1 MLCYILCSRIPRNTW
16 RIVMDESTPAQNQPK
31 WLESPLMMTVAQLH
45 CKDLVLENE
54 YLRVENRI
62 LRSKVP
68 KRIPF
73 TEDDR
78 RSLVDSALALGR
90 KLMESVVHIVKPE
103 TILAWQRRLEK
114 QKWDYSNKEKRSP
127 GRPRTAR
134 NVEAL
139 VCQMARDNTWG
150 YDRIQG
156 ELKKLDIK
164 VSNTTVANILRR
176 NGLPASP
183 DRKGLT
189 WREFLSRHADVFLCA
204 DFLTQEV
211 WTLKGLQTAF
221 IFFVIHLQT
230 RKVLLARATFSPNAP
245 WLKQQARHV
254 LWECEEQGIK
264 PRFFLRDNDGCYPQD
279 FDAFLK
285 SAGIET
291 VKTPFRASNA
301 NPVAERWCLSLRV
314 EALNH
319 LILFGVNHLQHVPD
333 EYRPFFNKHRPHQ
346 GISNTIPEQFKTETT
361 DKPAKT
367 NDPQRPA
374 GEVEGQEFLG
384 GLLKSYSRK
393 AA

>member
-1 MLCYILCSRIPRNTW
+1 ME
-16 RIVMDESTPAQNQPK
+16 ESTSAQKQPE
-31 WLESPLMMTVAQLH
+31 WLEQPLMMTVAKLH

-62 LRSKVP
+62 LRSKLP
-68 KRIPF
+68 QRLPF
-73 TEDDR
+73 TDDDR
-78 RSLVDSALALGR
+78 RSLVASALALGR
-90 KLMESVVHIVKPE
+90 KVMESVVRIVKPE

-114 QKWDYSNKEKRSP
+114 QKWDYSNKKKREP
-127 GRPRTAR
+127 GKPRTAT
-134 NVEAL
+134 NIEAL
-139 VCQMARDNTWG
+139 ACQMARDNTWG

-156 ELKKLDIK
+156 ELQKLDIK

-189 WREFLSRHADVFLCA
+189 WREFHSRHADVFLCA

-230 RKVLLARATFSPNAP
+230 RKVLLARATFSPNAQ

-264 PRFFLRDNDGCYPQD
+264 PRFFLRDNDGCYSQD
-279 FDAFLK
+279 FDALLK
-285 SAGIET
+285 AAGIEK
-291 VKTPFRASNA
+291 VKTPFKAPNA
-301 NPVAERWCLSLRV
+301 NSFAERWVLSLRV

-319 LILFGVNHLQHVPD
+319 LILFGLAHLQHVLD
-333 EYRPFFNKHRPHQ
+333 EYRLFFNRHRPHQ
-346 GISNTIPEQFKTETT
+346 GINNTIPEQFTTEAT
-361 DKPAKT
+361 DKPPKT
-367 NDPQRPA
+367 VDPQKPA
-374 GEVEGQEFLG
+374 GEVECQHFLG

-393 AA
+393 AAA